1 LNTLK
6 NVNKHFKFKRSL
18 YSKSYSVVDHTYDVV
33 IVGSGSAGMR
43 TALGLSEKG
52 YNVACLSKTFTTRN
66 QSCVSGDGINAAL
79 GNMHKDDWHWHMYD
93 TVKGSDWLGDQNA
106 IHYMTR
112 EAEDAVL
119 ELEKYGVPFSRLKD
133 GRILQRTLGGST
145 LNYGKGGNAKR
156 SAVVADRIGHSI
168 VQTLYGQCLK
178 NKTLFFD
185 DFYVLDVIMEDEK
198 CKGVIA
204 LNMNDGSFH
213 RFQCNATVLATGGFG
228 QAYSVTTAGQGT
240 SGDGLAMVSRLGLPL
255 QDMEFVQFHP
265 LGLYPYGQL
274 VSEAGLSVGGKLI
287 NGNNEAFMEYY
298 SPIAKEFSPRDV
310 LSRAVAIELS
320 EGRGYRQ
327 PNHDI
332 NYILLRLT
340 DLSKSRLKREVPTT
354 YRLAKEM
361 QDMELDRQS
370 MRVIPSAHVTL
381 GGIPTTIAGQVIN
394 QKNGQDSIVDGLYA
408 VGGCA
413 SVSVHGANAL
423 SGNTLLANIVFA
435 RSIVNN
441 ILDNIPIDNG
451 INTMSSNAG
460 AESIMNLEK
469 IRFNEGSIP
478 LVQLRN
484 IIRNVMHKHA
494 GIFRNEAS
502 LRQGIQMMEEA
513 YRAFN
518 DINIADSSIIWNS
531 NLIEAMELKS
541 MISCSLQTLHS
552 ALNRRESRG
561 CHARSDFQDRNDKD
575 YLKHTLTW
583 MEVQEDGSTQV
594 SLGERPVV
602 MTTIDEKDCSPVPLD
617 ERKY

>member
-1 LNTLK
+1 MK
-6 NVNKHFKFKRSL
+6 NVKQLKSRRSV
-18 YSKSYSVVDHTYDVV
+18 YSKSYTVVDHTYDVV

-52 YNVACLSKTFTTRN
+52 YNVACISKTFSTRN
-66 QSCVSGDGINAAL
+66 QSCVAGDGINAAL

-119 ELEKYGVPFSRLKD
+119 ELEKYGVPFSRIKD
-133 GRILQRTLGGST
+133 GRILQRPLGGAT
-145 LNYGKGGNAKR
+145 LENGKGGLAKR
-156 SAVVADRIGHSI
+156 AAVVADRIGHSI
-168 VQTLYGQCLK
+168 VHSLYGQCLK

-204 LNMNDGSFH
+204 LNINDGSFH
-213 RFQCNATVLATGGFG
+213 RFQGNATVLATGGFG

-240 SGDGLAMVSRLGLPL
+240 SGDGLAMATRIGIPL

-274 VSEAGLSVGGKLI
+274 VSEAGLSIGGKLI
-287 NGNNEAFMEYY
+287 NGNNETFMDYY
-298 SPIAKEFSPRDV
+298 APIAKEYAPRDV
-310 LSRAVAIELS
+310 LSRAIAIELS

-327 PNHDI
+327 PTHDI
-332 NYILLRLT
+332 NYALLRLT
-340 DLSKSRLKREVPTT
+340 EFSKSRLKREVPTT

-361 QDMELDRQS
+361 QGMELDRQS
-370 MRVIPSAHVTL
+370 MRVIPTAHITL

-394 QKNGQDSIVDGLYA
+394 SKNGKDSIVNGLYA

-423 SGNTLLANIVFA
+423 SGNTLLENIVFA

-441 ILDNIPIDNG
+441 IIENIPIDNG
-451 INTMSSNAG
+451 INAMSSDAG
-460 AESIMNLEK
+460 SESITNLEK
-469 IRFNEGSIP
+469 LRFSQGSMP
-478 LVQLRN
+478 LPQLRSIVRN
-484 IIRNVMHKHA
+484 IMHKHA
-494 GIFRNEAS
+494 GIFRNENS

-513 YRAFN
+513 HKAFN
-518 DINIADSSIIWNS
+518 DIDLGDTSIIWNT

-541 MISCSLQTLHS
+541 MINCCLQTLHC

-561 CHARSDFQDRNDKD
+561 CHARSDFQQRNDTEF
-575 YLKHTLTW
+575 LKHSLSW
-583 MEVQEDGSTQV
+583 IDENEDGSV
-594 SLGERPVV
+594 SISLGERPVV
-602 MTTIDEKDCSPVPLD
+602 MKTIDEKDCPSVPLD
-617 ERKY
+617 ERLY

>member
-1 LNTLK
+1 MLSSKSSLLRTLK
-6 NVNKHFKFKRSL
+6 GIPTSWNVIKNVKQIKSKRSL
-18 YSKSYSVVDHTYDVV
+18 YSKSYTVIDHSYDVV
-33 IVGSGSAGMR
+33 IVGSGSAGLR

-112 EAEDAVL
+112 EAEDTVL
-119 ELEKYGVPFSRLKD
+119 ELEKYGVPFSRTKD
-133 GRILQRTLGGST
+133 GHILQRTLGGST
-145 LNYGKGGNAKR
+145 IENGKGGLAKR
-156 SAVVADRIGHSI
+156 SAVVADLIGHSI
-168 VQTLYGQCLK
+168 VHSLYGQCLK

-185 DFYVLDVIMEDEK
+185 DFYVLDVIMEDGK

-228 QAYSVTTAGQGT
+228 QTYSVTTAGQGT
-240 SGDGLAMVSRLGLPL
+240 SGDGLAMANRLGLPL

-274 VSEAGLSVGGKLI
+274 VSEAGLSIGGKLI

-298 SPIAKEFSPRDV
+298 SPLAKEYSPRDV
-310 LSRAVAIELS
+310 LSRAIAIELS

-327 PNHDI
+327 PTHDI
-332 NYILLRLT
+332 NYVLLRLN
-340 DLSKSRLKREVPTT
+340 DFSKSHLKREIPTT

-370 MRVIPSAHVTL
+370 MRVIPSAHITL

-394 QKNGQDSIVDGLYA
+394 TKNGKDSIVNGLYA

-423 SGNTLLANIVFA
+423 AGNTLLENLVFA

-441 ILDNIPIDNG
+441 IIENIPSNDG
-451 INTMSSNAG
+451 INAMSSDAG
-460 AESIMNLEK
+460 SESITNLEK
-469 IRFNEGSIP
+469 IRFNQGNISLP
-478 LVQLRN
+478 QLRN
-484 IIRNVMHKHA
+484 IIRNIMHKHA
-494 GIFRNEAS
+494 GIFRNEKS
-502 LRQGIQMMEEA
+502 LIEGIQMMEEA
-513 YRAFN
+513 YKAFN
-518 DINIADSSIIWNS
+518 NINIADTSIIWNS

-541 MISCSLQTLHS
+541 MISCSLQTLYC

-561 CHARSDFQDRNDKD
+561 CHARSDFQVNLYIYIKI
-575 YLKHTLTW
+575 Y
-583 MEVQEDGSTQV
+583 
-594 SLGERPVV
+594 
-602 MTTIDEKDCSPVPLD
+602 I
-617 ERKY
+617 Y